1 MFRKI
6 LIACLAGICVLTSAV
21 SCAKD
26 EWKQV
31 DGAPAE
37 PADNAADENA
47 GAEQAQAADAGDAA
61 EAEPEAAPE
70 PEPEPAPEPEP
81 EPEPEPV
88 PEIEYEY
95 ETVFELDFSTMED
108 TNKPPF
114 TNNQVSGLRIE
125 DGVLKGTSTGGDPF
139 ITFQQKQ
146 FPAFDFSEVQQIQ
159 LKLMNYGDG
168 YDGQLF
174 FTTDSVS
181 WSEPASYRFS
191 MYYNG
196 DDGDDNDWNEIDLFT
211 DESADWNGTI
221 TNFRLDPM
229 VTTGDFE
236 VAYIRFLKVTEK
248 QG

>member
-1 MFRKI
+1 MKRRI
-6 LIACLAGICVLTSAV
+6 LASVLALLLVLTAFAA
-21 SCAKD
+21 CAKEEAD
-26 EWKQV
+26 PA
-31 DGAPAE
+31 APNPPADTPEPDPAAE
-37 PADNAADENA
+37 P
-47 GAEQAQAADAGDAA
+47 DA
-61 EAEPEAAPE
+61 P
-70 PEPEPAPEPEP
+70 PEP

-88 PEIEYEY
+88 IEYEY

-146 FPAFDFSEVQQIQ
+146 FPAFSFDEVQEIH
-159 LKLMNYGDG
+159 LKLKNYGDG

-181 WSEPASYRFS
+181 WSEPASYRFT

-196 DDGDDNDWNEIDLFT
+196 DDGDDNDWNEIELFT
-211 DESADWNGTI
+211 DESADWDGTI